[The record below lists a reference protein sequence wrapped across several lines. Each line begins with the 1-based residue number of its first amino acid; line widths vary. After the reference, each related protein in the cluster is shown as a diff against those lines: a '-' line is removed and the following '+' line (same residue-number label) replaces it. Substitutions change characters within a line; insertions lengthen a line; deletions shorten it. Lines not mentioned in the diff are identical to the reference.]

1 MQTAMLDT
9 LKEEE
14 QKFQSRETER
24 GEIEAEGKRDQCDKV
39 KEKEEEDLYGG
50 STDEGSNMDEDQG
63 EFCG

>member
-1 MQTAMLDT
+1 MQSAMLDT

-14 QKFQSRETER
+14 QKFQSRETGR
-24 GEIEAEGKRDQCDKV
+24 GEIETEGKRDQRN

-50 STDEGSNMDEDQG
+50 STDEGSDMDEDQG

>member
-1 MQTAMLDT
+1 MQSAMLDT

-14 QKFQSRETER
+14 QKLQSRETER
-24 GEIEAEGKRDQCDKV
+24 GEIEAEGKRDQRN

-50 STDEGSNMDEDQG
+50 STDEGSDMDEDQG